1 MGKQYDLIVL
11 GTGTAGSTVAEKCK
25 AAGWTVAII
34 DDRPFGGTCSQRG
47 CDPKKVLVS
56 AGELIDWN
64 ERMDGLGIDG
74 EPTINCSDLMALKR
88 TFTASIP
95 DDTEEKYKEL
105 GIDSFHG
112 RAYFESEKDIRVGEN
127 RLTGKHILI
136 ATGARPMEMGM
147 EGEAYL
153 ATSDEFMEL
162 EDLPKRIVFVGGGF
176 ISFEFAHLAARAGA
190 EVHIL
195 HRSKNPLKQFDQDL
209 VKFLLKRSEEIGIQ
223 VHLDVDVKSIQKNGE
238 TFTVTGEKNS
248 VEQQWKTDYVV
259 HGAGRAPS
267 LDINLEAGNVERDK
281 KGVSVNE
288 YMQSISN
295 PHVYAAGD
303 VASTKGPPLTPV
315 ASAESYVVAQ
325 NLIHGNTQKIDHPIV
340 PSVVFTVPK
349 LASVGMSE
357 QEAKESGLD
366 IEVKFEEVTDW
377 FTYRHTNEAY
387 AAYKVIIDKKN
398 NLIIGAHFLSGE
410 ADELVN
416 NFAIAIRFKLPISE
430 LKQMNFA
437 YPTVASDMAYMI

>member
-11 GTGTAGSTVAEKCK
+11 GTGTAGSTVAQKCK
-25 AAGWTVAII
+25 AAGWTVAIV

-56 AGELIDWN
+56 AGELVDWN
-64 ERMDGLGIDG
+64 ERMNGLGIDG
-74 EPTINCSDLMALKR
+74 EPTINWSDLMALKR

-95 DDTEEKYKEL
+95 KDTEEKFTEL

-136 ATGARPMEMGM
+136 ATGARPMEMGI
-147 EGEAYL
+147 EGEDNL
-153 ATSDEFMEL
+153 ATSDAFMEL
-162 EDLPKRIVFVGGGF
+162 DELPKRIVFVGGGF

-190 EVHIL
+190 DVHIL
-195 HRSKNPLKQFDQDL
+195 HRSKKPLKQFDADL

-223 VHLDVDVKSIQKNGE
+223 VHLDVDVKCIQKNGE
-238 TFTVTGEKNS
+238 TYSVTGKKDGS
-248 VEQQWKTDYVV
+248 EQRWEADYVV

-267 LDINLEAGNVERDK
+267 LDLNLEAGNVERDK
-281 KGVSVNE
+281 KGVRVNE
-288 YMQSISN
+288 YLQSISN

-303 VASTKGPPLTPV
+303 VASTAGAPLTPV
-315 ASAESYVVAQ
+315 ASTEAFIVAQ
-325 NLIHGNTQKIDHPIV
+325 NLIHGQTQKIDHPVV

-357 QEAKESGLD
+357 QEAKESGID
-366 IEVKFEEVTDW
+366 SEVKFEEVTDW

-387 AAYKVIIDKKN
+387 AAYKVIIDKQN
-398 NLIIGAHFLSGE
+398 NIILGAHFLSGD

-416 NFAIAIRFKLPISE
+416 HFATAIRFKIPITE
-430 LKQMNFA
+430 LKKMNFA
-437 YPTVASDMAYMI
+437 YPTVASDIAHMI